1 MIYRSFEIY
10 NSVWSK
16 LMMLWLTVLL
26 FVSPVEGQAKWT
38 ANKKA
43 VVASVKKHEK
53 ELTSISDNI
62 WSYAELSL
70 AEHQSSK
77 ALSDYA
83 EKNGFKVERGVA
95 GMPTAIVATYGS
107 GRPRIGILGEFDANA
122 GISQKKQPTKEARIA
137 GAPGHGCGHN
147 LFGTGSLG
155 AAIAIKELME
165 KKKLKGTIVF
175 FGTPAEETIF
185 GKTYMARAGL
195 FNDLDICMDWHPGDN
210 LEASTQSSKALVDF
224 RVKYYG
230 KAAHAS
236 SDPWNGFSAVDGLE
250 LYTTG
255 MNYYREHIRPTAR
268 IHYHIETAG
277 DVVNVVPEHAQIW
290 TRVRENDRENLNVV
304 YERVKKIAEGAAMM
318 AEVDYSIELISG
330 IYEIQPNRTG
340 AAALLKNMELLGPID
355 YSKDE
360 LKYAKTIQRETG
372 KPEEGMDA
380 DIEPL
385 RETLPAQ
392 GGSTDVGDV
401 SQIVPVVRARV
412 SAAPKDVPW
421 HSWAVVACTGM
432 SIGHKGM
439 FFAAKSL
446 SMTMVDLFENPQLVK
461 EIKAEFKKRK
471 GDKVYKAM
479 IPDGPPPVP
488 QK

>member
-1 MIYRSFEIY
+1 MTDKSFPIHH
-10 NSVWSK
+10 SLSR
-16 LMMLWLTVLL
+16 LFLL
-26 FVSPVEGQAKWT
+26 LVALLIAAPVKGKVKWT

-43 VVASVKKHEK
+43 VVASVEKHKK
-53 ELTSISDNI
+53 ELTGISDNI
-62 WSYAELSL
+62 WSYAELAL
-70 AEHQSSK
+70 VEHQSSR

-95 GMPTAIVATYGS
+95 GMPTAFVATYGS
-107 GRPRIGILGEFDANA
+107 GKPRIGILGEFDANA
-122 GISQKKQPTKEARIA
+122 GISQKAQPTKEARIT

-165 KKKLKGTIVF
+165 KKKLKGTVVF
-175 FGTPAEETIF
+175 IGTPAEETIF

-195 FNDLDICMDWHPGDN
+195 FDDLDVCMDWHPGDN

-224 RVKYYG
+224 RVKFYG

-236 SDPWNGFSAVDGLE
+236 ADPWNGFSAVDGLE

-290 TRVRENDRENLNVV
+290 TRVRENDRGNLNVV

-360 LKYAKTIQRETG
+360 LKYAKTIQRETD
-372 KPEEGMDA
+372 KPEDGMDA

-401 SQIVPVVRARV
+401 SQIIPVVRARV
-412 SAAPKDVPW
+412 TAAPKDVPW

-439 FFAAKSL
+439 LFAAKSL

-461 EIKAEFKKRK
+461 EIKAEFKERK

-488 QK
+488 QN

>member
-1 MIYRSFEIY
+1 MILF
-10 NSVWSK
+10 VA
-16 LMMLWLTVLL
+16 VLL
-26 FVSPVEGQAKWT
+26 SFYPAEAKEKWT
-38 ANKKA
+38 TNKKA
-43 VVASVKKHEK
+43 VVASVEKHEK

-70 AEHQSSK
+70 AEYQSSK

-83 EKNGFKVERGVA
+83 EKKGFKVERGVG
-95 GMPTAIVATYGS
+95 GMPTAFIATYGS

-122 GISQKKQPTKEARIA
+122 GISQKKQPMKEARIA

-155 AAIAIKELME
+155 AALAIKELME
-165 KKKLKGTIVF
+165 KKKLKGTIIF

-195 FNDLDICMDWHPGDN
+195 FDDLDICMDWHPGDN

-255 MNYYREHIRPTAR
+255 INYYREHIRPTAR

-304 YERVKKIAEGAAMM
+304 YERVKRIAEGAAIM

-340 AAALLKNMELLGPID
+340 AAALLKNMELLGPIN

-360 LKYAKTIQRETG
+360 LKYAKTIQRETD
-372 KPEEGMDA
+372 KPAEGMDA
-380 DIEPL
+380 DIESL

-401 SQIVPVVRARV
+401 SQIVPVVRARIT
-412 SAAPKDVPW
+412 AAPKDVPW

-439 FFAAKSL
+439 LFAAKSL
-446 SMTMVDLFENPQLVK
+446 SMTMVDLFENPKLVK
-461 EIKAEFKKRK
+461 EIKAEFEKRK

-479 IPDGPPPVP
+479 IPDGPPPIP
-488 QK
+488 RN

>member
-1 MIYRSFEIY
+1 MTNKSFPIHH
-10 NSVWSK
+10 SLSR
-16 LMMLWLTVLL
+16 LFLL
-26 FVSPVEGQAKWT
+26 LVALLIAAPVKGKVKWT

-43 VVASVKKHEK
+43 VVASVEKHKK
-53 ELTSISDNI
+53 ELTGISDNI
-62 WSYAELSL
+62 WSYAELAL
-70 AEHQSSK
+70 VEHQSSR

-95 GMPTAIVATYGS
+95 GMPTAFVATYGS
-107 GRPRIGILGEFDANA
+107 GKPRIGILGEFDANA
-122 GISQKKQPTKEARIA
+122 GISQKAQPTKEARIT

-165 KKKLKGTIVF
+165 KKKLKGTVVF
-175 FGTPAEETIF
+175 IGTPAEETIF

-195 FNDLDICMDWHPGDN
+195 FDDLDVCMDWHPGDN

-224 RVKYYG
+224 RVKFYG

-236 SDPWNGFSAVDGLE
+236 ADPWNGFSAVDGLE

-290 TRVRENDRENLNVV
+290 TRVRENDRGNLNVV

-360 LKYAKTIQRETG
+360 LKYAKTIQRETD
-372 KPEEGMDA
+372 KPEDGMDA

-401 SQIVPVVRARV
+401 SQIIPVVRARV
-412 SAAPKDVPW
+412 TAAPKDVPW

-439 FFAAKSL
+439 LFAAKSL

-461 EIKAEFKKRK
+461 EIKTEFKERK

-488 QK
+488 QN

>member
-1 MIYRSFEIY
+1 MTNKSFPIHH
-10 NSVWSK
+10 SLSR
-16 LMMLWLTVLL
+16 LFLL
-26 FVSPVEGQAKWT
+26 LVALLIAAPVKGKVKWT

-43 VVASVKKHEK
+43 VVASVEKHKK
-53 ELTSISDNI
+53 ELTGISDNI
-62 WSYAELSL
+62 WSYAELAL
-70 AEHQSSK
+70 VEHQSSR

-95 GMPTAIVATYGS
+95 GMPTAFVATYGS
-107 GRPRIGILGEFDANA
+107 GKPRIGILGEFDANA
-122 GISQKKQPTKEARIA
+122 GISQKAQPTKEARIT

-165 KKKLKGTIVF
+165 KKKLKGTVVF
-175 FGTPAEETIF
+175 IGTPAEETIF

-195 FNDLDICMDWHPGDN
+195 FDDLDVCMDWHPGDN

-224 RVKYYG
+224 RVKFYG
-230 KAAHAS
+230 KASHAS
-236 SDPWNGFSAVDGLE
+236 ADPWNGFSAVDGLE

-290 TRVRENDRENLNVV
+290 TRVRENDRGNLNVV

-360 LKYAKTIQRETG
+360 LKYAKTIQRETD
-372 KPEEGMDA
+372 KPEDGMDA

-401 SQIVPVVRARV
+401 SQIIPVVRARV
-412 SAAPKDVPW
+412 TAAPKDVPW

-439 FFAAKSL
+439 LFAAKSL

-461 EIKAEFKKRK
+461 EIKAEFKERK

-488 QK
+488 QN

>member
-165 KKKLKGTIVF
+165 QKKLKGTIVF

-360 LKYAKTIQRETG
+360 LKYAKTIQRETD

-439 FFAAKSL
+439 LFAAKSL

-488 QK
+488 QN

>member
-1 MIYRSFEIY
+1 
-10 NSVWSK
+10 
-16 LMMLWLTVLL
+16 MLWLTVLL

-43 VVASVKKHEK
+43 VVASVEKHEK

-165 KKKLKGTIVF
+165 QKKLKGTIVF

-360 LKYAKTIQRETG
+360 LKYAKTIQRETD

-488 QK
+488 QN

>member
-1 MIYRSFEIY
+1 MIYRSFEIH

-43 VVASVKKHEK
+43 VVASVEKHEK

-439 FFAAKSL
+439 LFAAKSL

>member
-1 MIYRSFEIY
+1 MTNKSFPIHH
-10 NSVWSK
+10 SLSQ
-16 LMMLWLTVLL
+16 LFLL
-26 FVSPVEGQAKWT
+26 LVALLIAAPVKGKVKWT

-43 VVASVKKHEK
+43 VVVSVEKHKK
-53 ELTSISDNI
+53 ELTGISDNI
-62 WSYAELSL
+62 WSYAELAL
-70 AEHQSSK
+70 VEHQSSR

-95 GMPTAIVATYGS
+95 GMPTAFVATYGS
-107 GRPRIGILGEFDANA
+107 GKPRIGILGEFDANA
-122 GISQKKQPTKEARIA
+122 GISQKAQPTKEARIT

-165 KKKLKGTIVF
+165 KKKLKGTVVF
-175 FGTPAEETIF
+175 IGTPAEETIF

-195 FNDLDICMDWHPGDN
+195 FDDLDVCMDWHPGDN

-224 RVKYYG
+224 RVKFYG

-236 SDPWNGFSAVDGLE
+236 ADPWNGFSAVDGLE

-290 TRVRENDRENLNVV
+290 TRVRENDRGNLNVV

-360 LKYAKTIQRETG
+360 LKYAKTIQRETD
-372 KPEEGMDA
+372 KPEDGMDA

-401 SQIVPVVRARV
+401 SQIIPVVRARV
-412 SAAPKDVPW
+412 TATPKDVPW

-439 FFAAKSL
+439 LFAAKSL

-461 EIKAEFKKRK
+461 EIKAEFKERK

-488 QK
+488 QN